1 MGSRPVPAEPATPT
15 RATRAGRALSQRL
28 AARSPSRALWEDH
41 EVSGRHR
48 PPRLLLTSFPSDN
61 GLSPARSSGRA
72 SCRRDSCPS
81 CSSRPRPTPG
91 RARPPF
97 ASLRGHCDRPL
108 RGVLA
113 PGFVSLEPAFTSAAG
128 GARRNAGH
136 GILMLKTAGLILS
149 SPGGKAGLRHDPL
162 ASNVRPLG
170 FSASFVPCDCPRLL
184 GVVSTSGSPHSPRS
198 PGRPPCAFAWG
209 RPPASGTQLSTVTL
223 VGNVGVTAP
232 WKQPPT
238 NG

>member
-1 MGSRPVPAEPATPT
+1 MGSGPVPAEPATPT

-113 PGFVSLEPAFTSAAG
+113 PGFVPLEPAFTSAAG

-136 GILMLKTAGLILS
+136 GILMLKTPGLIPA

-170 FSASFVPCDCPRLL
+170 FSASSPATVPVSWVWSAPL
-184 GVVSTSGSPHSPRS
+184 G
-198 PGRPPCAFAWG
+198 PP
-209 RPPASGTQLSTVTL
+209 
-223 VGNVGVTAP
+223 TAP
-232 WKQPPT
+232 APRAGPHVPLPGGVLRQVEPSCPL
-238 NG
+238 